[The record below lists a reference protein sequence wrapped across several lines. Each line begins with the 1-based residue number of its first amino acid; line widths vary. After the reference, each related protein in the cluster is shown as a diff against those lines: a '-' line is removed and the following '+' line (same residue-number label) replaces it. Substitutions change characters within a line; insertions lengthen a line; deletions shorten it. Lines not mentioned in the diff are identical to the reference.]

1 MSGTYHLGY
10 STFTLKIT
18 GSNTAC
24 IVFLYENSA
33 FVYEEHTK
41 KQPVTFNG
49 IVAKVAVV
57 LIFGS
62 PSARPTVH

>member
-1 MSGTYHLGY
+1 MWGTYHLGH

-18 GSNTAC
+18 GSNATHM
-24 IVFLYENSA
+24 VFHYENSA

-41 KQPVTFNG
+41 KQLITFNG

-57 LIFGS
+57 LIFRS
-62 PSARPTVH
+62 PSARLTVH